1 MEICK
6 FAGGCYY
13 PLMPVEEPNPPSV
26 ALLRAGDG
34 DAWEA
39 AYPLLWDAG
48 IKVACIHL
56 GGGQHGQNREDL
68 VADALS
74 QLQRSLAGADEK
86 DGNSFNQIRSW
97 RDLTSM
103 MCLITERRIADFLR
117 KKYRRGE
124 EIHADPMLAEGVLS
138 APPDAVP
145 DWDSEQLWGLIGRL
159 PPPKPDVLLDRFV
172 LGMSAS
178 EVSEKRNLPRNTVL
192 SHWNSAL
199 QTLRGWLTNSHPS
212 QA

>member
-1 MEICK
+1 MER
-6 FAGGCYY
+6 G
-13 PLMPVEEPNPPSV
+13 MPENDPPPPDV
-26 ALLRAGDG
+26 ALLRVNDG
-34 DAWEA
+34 AAWEA

-56 GGGQHGQNREDL
+56 GGTQHAQNREDL

-74 QLQRSLAGADEK
+74 QLQRALAGKDEN
-86 DGNSFNQIRSW
+86 GENSFNQIATW
-97 RDLTSM
+97 RDLTGM

-124 EIHADPMLAEGVLS
+124 EIHADPTLAETALPVS
-138 APPDAVP
+138 TEAAP
-145 DWDSEQLWGLIGRL
+145 DWDSEELWGLIGRL
-159 PPPKPDVLLDRFV
+159 PPPKPELLLDRFV

-178 EVSEKRNLPRNTVL
+178 EVSEKRKLPRNTVL
-192 SHWNSAL
+192 SHWSAAL
-199 QTLRGWLTNSHPS
+199 QTLRGWLTIPRAS